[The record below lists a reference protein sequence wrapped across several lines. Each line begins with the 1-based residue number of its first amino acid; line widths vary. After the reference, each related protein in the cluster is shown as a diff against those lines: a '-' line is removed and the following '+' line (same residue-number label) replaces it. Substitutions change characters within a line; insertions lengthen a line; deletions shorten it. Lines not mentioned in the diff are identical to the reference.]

1 MSKLCGSSRSGT
13 FGFLLTR
20 PKCGEGAVS
29 MWVTWMLVQLRLLPD
44 GEHGANMPSLFQFS
58 VCEFDVF
65 NLELTAKSLSLSS
78 TRDAGRPGVVYF
90 EKECNNGY
98 LKKMAEVIEFPGRQ
112 AGRQAGHMT

>member
-1 MSKLCGSSRSGT
+1 MGK
-13 FGFLLTR
+13 
-20 PKCGEGAVS
+20 GAVS

-44 GEHGANMPSLFQFS
+44 GEHGVNMPSLFQFS

-112 AGRQAGHMT
+112 AGRPAT